1 MGVMLTRKNEK
12 GNVLF
17 LILIAV
23 VLFAALSYAVSQSNQ
38 TSGDISSEEAELAAA
53 EIINYFAAIQGEAQR
68 LNLVHGVPYYNIN
81 LGNNN
86 SHGSLTGGSEGV
98 VGNIWADNPNCVDLD
113 KCSVFIERGG
123 NIPSRDFYELA
134 GIPIGNWNGHIVPG
148 EFRGF
153 NNFIEGVGTETEPEI
168 LLTVGGLKD
177 EVCDALNDRF
187 GLPPHDSQPL
197 MSAETRG
204 QRNYWNQASDY
215 SNRLPGAATAY
226 IGAEAFCAENAS
238 NRYGNIF
245 YYVLHAG

>member
-1 MGVMLTRKNEK
+1 MLTRKNEK

-134 GIPIGNWNGHIVPG
+134 GIPIGNWNGPVPY
-148 EFRGF
+148 
-153 NNFIEGVGTETEPEI
+153 
-168 LLTVGGLKD
+168 LTQHTGKHGKLK
-177 EVCDALNDRF
+177 VTSPR
-187 GLPPHDSQPL
+187 Q
-197 MSAETRG
+197 AECPAYTRG
-204 QRNYWNQASDY
+204 NVHFN
-215 SNRLPGAATAY
+215 LPK
-226 IGAEAFCAENAS
+226 IS
-238 NRYGNIF
+238 KPSILPR
-245 YYVLHAG
+245 